1 MATLVSAGV
10 EGVNN
15 GRGVNEMNKTGIGRL
30 LGIAVIAVGL
40 AIPGFAS
47 AWYGDPWYRP
57 YGSGAMVYKRQN
69 MMRGHGYTMS
79 QLADMLEGRRILNR
93 TEAVRL
99 ARELEA
105 GFGGNLIGNF
115 APGTVVA
122 GSRTAPSAW
131 RNFGAF
137 RGYAEAAKQA
147 SSRLAEALDRA
158 PSGKD
163 VQQTA
168 SGAPPRR
175 MGYGWW
181 GHRPAGLVPME
192 ALQEF
197 GRLTATCNSCHAWF
211 RGPRR

>member
-1 MATLVSAGV
+1 
-10 EGVNN
+10 
-15 GRGVNEMNKTGIGRL
+15 MNKA
-30 LGIAVIAVGL
+30 GIAGLFGIAALAAGL
-40 AIPGFAS
+40 LIPGTAS

-79 QLADMLEGRRILNR
+79 ELADMLEGRRMLNR

-105 GFGGNLIGNF
+105 GFGDSLIGHF

-122 GSRTAPSAW
+122 GSRTSPSAW

-147 SSRLAEALDRA
+147 AARLAEALDKTS
-158 PSGKD
+158 SGQD

-168 SGAPPRR
+168 NWVPPRR
-175 MGYGWW
+175 MGYGPR
-181 GHRPAGLVPME
+181 GHRPVGLVPVE
-192 ALQEF
+192 VIQEF
-197 GRLTATCNSCHAWF
+197 GRLNATCNSCHMLF

>member
-1 MATLVSAGV
+1 
-10 EGVNN
+10 
-15 GRGVNEMNKTGIGRL
+15 MNKAGITRL
-30 LGIAVIAVGL
+30 FGIAALAAGL
-40 AIPGFAS
+40 LIPGTAS

-79 QLADMLEGRRILNR
+79 ELADMLEGRRMLNR
-93 TEAVRL
+93 AEAVRL

-105 GFGGNLIGNF
+105 GFGDSLIGKF

-137 RGYAEAAKQA
+137 KGYAEAAKQA
-147 SSRLAEALDRA
+147 SARLAEALDKTS
-158 PSGKD
+158 SGQD
-163 VQQTA
+163 VQRA
-168 SGAPPRR
+168 ANWVPPRR
-175 MGYGWW
+175 MGYGPW
-181 GHRPAGLVPME
+181 GHRRAGAVPME
-192 ALQEF
+192 VIQEF
-197 GRLTATCNSCHAWF
+197 GRLNATCNSCHMLF